1 MYMEIMVQGF
11 EYPRVT
17 ELDLLVA
24 ELMFPIL
31 VEVAPTGETLG
42 YKQLSDLIKER
53 NPNVDAIKTLH
64 HRHIGR
70 RLGTIWSFTKGQGCP
85 HIGSIVV
92 SQSDGECGSGIASIV
107 TDLELERSKVKQFDW
122 STVEFG
128 FNSYI
133 AKAKVHKKKLETT
146 RKKLNYE
153 EAKARFFEYWK
164 SIKDEVPLSS
174 AQAQSIRNAMIQHVC
189 NGSFPEEALSI
200 ELRKLSGENFPNSSF
215 VYLGEYVD
223 SQTKNPIFDQIKIG
237 YTTNVEKRAFTLA
250 GGVNGPLEFSIL
262 KYWEFSGVSAYAI
275 EQELHL
281 HLKEMR
287 MRGEFFH
294 NEDNLAFELAE
305 EYVAKNHSESL
316 NIGFVEQCEIYT

>member
-1 MYMEIMVQGF
+1 MEIMVRGF
-11 EYPRVT
+11 EYPIVT

-31 VEVAPTGETLG
+31 VEVAPTGYTLG

-53 NPNVDAIKTLH
+53 NPNVDAIKSLN

-70 RLGTIWSFTKGQGCP
+70 RLGTIWSFTKGQSCP

-92 SQSDGECGSGIASIV
+92 SQSDGECGRGIASIV
-107 TDLELERSKVKQFDW
+107 TDLDLERSKVKQFDW
-122 STVEFG
+122 STVELG

-133 AKAKVHKKKLETT
+133 AKAKVNKKEQEIS
-146 RKKLNYE
+146 RKKLSYD

-174 AQAQSIRNAMIQHVC
+174 VQAQSIRNAMIQHVC
-189 NGSFPEEALSI
+189 KGSFPEEALSI
-200 ELRKLSGENFPNSSF
+200 ELRQLSGENLPKSSF
-215 VYLGEYVD
+215 VYLGEYVN
-223 SQTKNPIFDQIKIG
+223 SHTKQPIFDQIKIG
-237 YTTNVEKRAFTLA
+237 YTTNVEKRAFALG

-281 HLKEMR
+281 YLKDMR
-287 MRGEFFH
+287 MEGEFFH
-294 NEDNLAFELAE
+294 NKDNLAFELVE

-316 NIGFVEQCEIYT
+316 NIGLVEHCEIYT